1 MLLPFSRRAEG
12 STPGPSSMTQ
22 SLRSMTEVLQLLVI
36 EGEWSIDFGGEEGG
50 KEDVVGD
57 RLGLDSDCE
66 SVNSENGTVFSGRSF
81 ELPLP
86 SKAAILAWIAAVG
99 AMSGLSTTWQA
110 GGMAT
115 TRTMRRLWAW

>member
-1 MLLPFSRRAEG
+1 M
-12 STPGPSSMTQ
+12 
-22 SLRSMTEVLQLLVI
+22 
-36 EGEWSIDFGGEEGG
+36 
-50 KEDVVGD
+50 GD

-66 SVNSENGTVFSGRSF
+66 SVNSANGTVLSGRSF

-86 SKAAILAWIAAVG
+86 SKAAILAWIAVVG

-110 GGMAT
+110 GRMAT